1 MISSLWK
8 KILGKK
14 AVPAV
19 INEEASVEESVPV
32 FHNVKVQTVR
42 EDAPKFKRQYTAIV
56 CGNIELELNI
66 KDGSYS
72 WETPREI
79 SGWLKQPNRGFVS
92 FDPES
97 IAEKVIIPEVVE
109 VTRAFIRHA
118 QKLDAEYVKNL
129 DKFVDEKGRTW
140 VLFKDVHADR

>member
-1 MISSLWK
+1 MVSRLWNK
-8 KILGKK
+8 YFGKK

-19 INEEASVEESVPV
+19 INEVASVEEVATL

-72 WETPREI
+72 WESPREI
-79 SGWLKQPNRGFVS
+79 SGWLKQPNRGYVS

-109 VTRAFIRHA
+109 ATVAFIKHA

-140 VLFKDVHADR
+140 VLLKDGE

>member
-1 MISSLWK
+1 MVSRLWNK
-8 KILGKK
+8 YFGKK
-14 AVPAV
+14 TVPAV
-19 INEEASVEESVPV
+19 INEVASVEEAATL

-72 WETPREI
+72 WESPREI
-79 SGWLKQPNRGFVS
+79 SGWLKQPNRGYVS

-109 VTRAFIRHA
+109 ATMAFIKHA

-140 VLFKDVHADR
+140 VLLKDGE